1 METLFIADDE
11 QNIREGLKVIL
22 DWEALG
28 FTLCGEAGNGEE
40 ALQKIL
46 ELNPSLT
53 LLDVRMPKLNGTEVI
68 KKAREAGFTGKVVIL
83 SGYSDFSYAQQAI
96 QSDVRFYITKPLDE
110 DELLDAVQIIKTEL
124 DRKREQNNSL
134 VQLKFKAKEVYLR
147 ELVDGVNPVSLS
159 EADRELLQL
168 SAGSFQAVITEGFC
182 QDNTGYISLADLL
195 LADYARSSSYI
206 DSFRDNSREVLL
218 LKGTFPQKRLIDA
231 LDHFEEQPQQGS
243 ALASLFITY
252 GPSVDSLEDIHISYE
267 QAKECMSRR
276 FFCPKEVH
284 FMGYE
289 DLPHFLDTPT
299 GLPDFGTV
307 SDYAERIKSCIQVYN
322 HPLLADTLEEIR
334 VYLVDRTSD
343 ISVIKKYYADLYGQ
357 IIEKIVRAFF
367 STDLKLLPMSQ
378 AIDNIQQANYL
389 YEIIRFLSE
398 QCTRMM
404 ESTGVPT
411 GESIINDIIYY
422 INHNYTSNIKLETI
436 APLFGYNSAYLGK
449 IFTKTVGEPFNTFVD
464 KKRVEAAQELLQSG
478 NCKVYEV
485 AEKVG
490 YTNVDYFHKKFRKY
504 VGETPAEY
512 RKRFYL

>member
-1 METLFIADDE
+1 MDTLFIADDE

-53 LLDVRMPKLNGTEVI
+53 LLDVRMPKMNGTDVI
-68 KKAREAGFTGKVVIL
+68 KKAREAGFNGKVVIL
-83 SGYSDFSYAQQAI
+83 SGYSDFTYAQQAI
-96 QSDVRFYITKPLDE
+96 QNDVRFYITKPLDE
-110 DELLDAVQIIKTEL
+110 DELLDAVQKIKSEL
-124 DRKREQNNSL
+124 DRKREQEKSL
-134 VQLKFKAKEVYLR
+134 ARLKFKAKEVYLR
-147 ELVDGVNPVSLS
+147 ELVTEAPPANLS
-159 EADRELLQL
+159 EKDRELLL
-168 SAGSFQAVITEGFC
+168 LNGNTFQVVITEGFC
-182 QDNTGYISLADLL
+182 QDNTGYYSFADLL
-195 LADYARSSSYI
+195 LADHAKSASCI
-206 DSFRDNSREVLL
+206 DSFRDSSREILL
-218 LKGTFPQKRLIDA
+218 LKGLFPQKRLIDA

-252 GPSVDSLEDIHISYE
+252 GPVVNSPEDIHLSHE
-267 QAKECMSRR
+267 KAMECMNRR

-289 DLPHFLDTPT
+289 ELPHTVST
-299 GLPDFGTV
+299 SAVIPDFNTV
-307 SDYAERIKSCIQVYN
+307 SDYADRIKNCIQVYN
-322 HPLLADTLEEIR
+322 HQLLADTLEDIR
-334 VYLVDRTSD
+334 LYLIARTDD
-343 ISVIKKYYADLYGQ
+343 ITMIKKYYADLYGQ
-357 IIEKIVRAFF
+357 ITEKIIRAFF

-398 QCTRMM
+398 QCTKMM
-404 ESTGVPT
+404 EATGTPT
-411 GESIINDIIYY
+411 GETIINDIIYY

-449 IFTKTVGEPFNTFVD
+449 IFTKAVGEPFNTYVD
-464 KKRVEAAQELLQSG
+464 KKRIEAAKELLQSG

-485 AEKVG
+485 SEKIG

-504 VGETPAEY
+504 VGESPAEY